1 MSQSKYSQF
10 VYIYI
15 YIYIKDFKTH
25 SVPCLFMTPPFL
37 ALALSPRPRHAQIL
51 VAGGYGPDAGPT
63 TEVLDIQAK
72 IWYIFMGKFV

>member
-15 YIYIKDFKTH
+15 YIKDFETH
-25 SVPCLFMTPPFL
+25 SVPCLFVTPPFL
-37 ALALSPRPRHAQIL
+37 ALALSPPCPRHAQIL